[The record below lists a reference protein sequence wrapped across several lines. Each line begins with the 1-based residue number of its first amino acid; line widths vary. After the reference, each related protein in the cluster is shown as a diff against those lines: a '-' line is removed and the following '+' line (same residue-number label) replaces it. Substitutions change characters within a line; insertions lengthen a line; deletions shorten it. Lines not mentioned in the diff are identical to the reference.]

1 MLILISLKNA
11 TRNGKVRR
19 FVKSQISFLLFGV
32 GFWLPIAVLIFI
44 IAILFNHL
52 EEMGRKILLVFLP
65 ETLFHSGFG
74 IVLGILIVYF
84 SGMVLKLTRI
94 REVFSKIPVL
104 GLFFGA
110 GEIITI
116 DRLLHLNPCLFLFSP
131 TCLSYGWIL
140 SEEKVKLG
148 EEKAV
153 FTLINVYYPNVPTLI
168 TGQVFPVRKD
178 TVIKLGNSS
187 KEIVDL
193 LLYALRS
200 PKDIKYLP
208 WEEESR
214 EDFEKRVKSFGL
226 TLNIE

>member
-1 MLILISLKNA
+1 VKKLA
-11 TRNGKVRR
+11 RN
-19 FVKSQISFLLFGV
+19 QITFLLFGL

-44 IAILFNHL
+44 IALLFNNL

-65 ETLFHSGFG
+65 EKFFHSGFG

-84 SGMVLKLTRI
+84 TGMVLKLTRI

-116 DRLLHLNPCLFLFSP
+116 DRLLHLKPCLFLFSP

-140 SEEKVKLG
+140 SEEKVKLS
-148 EEKAV
+148 EEEV
-153 FTLINVYYPNVPTLI
+153 IFTLINVYYPNVPTLI
-168 TGQVFPVRKD
+168 TGQVFPVRKE

-187 KEIVDL
+187 KEVIDL

-200 PKDIKYLP
+200 PKDLKYLP
-208 WEEESR
+208 WEDESQ
-214 EDFEKRVKSFGL
+214 EDFEKRAKSFGL
-226 TLNIE
+226 NLNTKAGSNNRHSN